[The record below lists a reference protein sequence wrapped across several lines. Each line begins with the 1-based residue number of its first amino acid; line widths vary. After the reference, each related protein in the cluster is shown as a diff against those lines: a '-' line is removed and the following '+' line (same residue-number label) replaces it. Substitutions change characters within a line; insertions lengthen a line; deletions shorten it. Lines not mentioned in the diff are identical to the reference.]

1 MRSMAVPQAPLPRR
15 RSLAAP
21 LLAAAAAVTA
31 LLAAAPRFLLPTIG
45 GAAFVSGPSGAL
57 GLAPSRAAST
67 AESRVARWAEVV
79 DVDATDIESS
89 SGSGLKDN
97 GVESVLDGQ
106 KRAWFKQKFDGMYHK
121 VFRANWTYIITDT
134 GETGEWNRA
143 STARSTEVSQRQV
156 HLPHQAPGLPVH
168 SRIKHG
174 MGQRYPNGKYIFL
187 TKLQGSPF
195 TRELYGEKYI
205 GKAEW
210 TYHPNE
216 VKAKEKVQRARELKR
231 TMAIETEERRVA
243 HLRQLGVWPGESHW
257 RPKLLQEVP
266 LKYGGAASRK

>member
-21 LLAAAAAVTA
+21 LLAAAAVVTA
-31 LLAAAPRFLLPTIG
+31 LLAAAPRFLLPTNG
-45 GAAFVSGPSGAL
+45 GAAFVAGPAGAL

-67 AESRVARWAEVV
+67 AESRVVRLAEVV
-79 DVDATDIESS
+79 DVDATDIEPAT
-89 SGSGLKDN
+89 GSGLKDN
-97 GVESVLDGQ
+97 GVESVFDSQ

-143 STARSTEVSQRQV
+143 WTMPQKTFEKRRKTLLKRFRKIKRK
-156 HLPHQAPGLPVH
+156 L
-168 SRIKHG
+168 RIKHG

-231 TMAIETEERRVA
+231 TMAIETEERRIE